1 MIPSRPFHL
10 QPLLYLHQHSRSST
24 RNHRR
29 VRYAP
34 SISVTVLP
42 CASVIVTLGE
52 ALWSAG
58 GEQTALPG
66 RRGGEFHVAC
76 CSVDRSGAFWAGLF
90 GNGALTLKGTFLKK
104 QLSFPRQAKTA
115 VRKTE
120 LRVSAARRKGKGRV
134 VFMAGD
140 QRGGAF

>member
-24 RNHRR
+24 RNRRR

-34 SISVTVLP
+34 SISVTVTSISVTVLP

-66 RRGGEFHVAC
+66 RQGGEFHVAC
-76 CSVDRSGAFWAGLF
+76 CSVD
-90 GNGALTLKGTFLKK
+90 
-104 QLSFPRQAKTA
+104 
-115 VRKTE
+115 
-120 LRVSAARRKGKGRV
+120 
-134 VFMAGD
+134 
-140 QRGGAF
+140 